1 MTETPETIE
10 VEFGNDKAIL
20 GMSKET
26 VIARGKGKPDYNEAI
41 QVITKII
48 TDRKINKADRIYDY
62 MTKGDKD

>member
-1 MTETPETIE
+1 
-10 VEFGNDKAIL
+10 
-20 GMSKET
+20 MSKEKEAKMAAHNIYFENTGKPKET
-26 VIARGKGKPDYNEAI
+26 VIAGGKGKPDYNEAI

>member
-1 MTETPETIE
+1 MT
-10 VEFGNDKAIL
+10 
-20 GMSKET
+20 KET